1 MPRDGKCFIWS
12 LAAATTGTCR
22 VQALNE
28 IVKCMAMAVEW
39 CPAQTG
45 ITPLQTRYLCDQHR
59 CHWGYLVN
67 NTLKIYSDRL
77 HSTVLV
83 LRLSPRGNH
92 VDLYRRRG
100 GPCCLHRIVDMQ
112 GYGIVVE
119 CIIPAPTGTFV
130 DLT

>member
-12 LAAATTGTCR
+12 LAAATAGTCR
-22 VQALNE
+22 EEALTG
-28 IVKCMAMAVEW
+28 IVAKMANAVEW
-39 CPAQTG
+39 CSTQTG
-45 ITPLQTRYLCDQHR
+45 ITPQQKRYLCHQHR
-59 CHWGYLVN
+59 CHWVYLVDS
-67 NTLKIYSDRL
+67 TLPIYSERV

-100 GPCCLHRIVDMQ
+100 SPCCLYRLVDME
-112 GYGIVVE
+112 GYDIRVE
-119 CIIPAPTGTFV
+119 FIPPVPAGTFV